1 MLAFCTRNTRA
12 LVVLLIIGSIITLWK
27 NETAYSDSKLAGWAD
42 RLRGHSSQPQ
52 SNNKDSDSQLHG
64 FDLFDAELRWD
75 DMPVPPTRIVAH
87 APGIF
92 LHHLAY
98 SHSYISLGWT
108 VFDRLY
114 VLEGTIIVVTDSPEL
129 IPNPKE
135 ITSKGQKIQDENVN
149 LKQLEPT
156 EQDFKVISTEEAKLL
171 FGPSSIRIGGISV
184 SVVHLPY
191 GITAQFYLVPC
202 QRELPVS
209 EPYVS

>member
-1 MLAFCTRNTRA
+1 MLRVY
-12 LVVLLIIGSIITLWK
+12 L
-27 NETAYSDSKLAGWAD
+27 
-42 RLRGHSSQPQ
+42 
-52 SNNKDSDSQLHG
+52 
-64 FDLFDAELRWD
+64 
-75 DMPVPPTRIVAH
+75 
-87 APGIF
+87 F

-98 SHSYISLGWT
+98 GHSCFSIGWT

-114 VLEGTIIVVTDSPEL
+114 VLEGTLIVVTDSPEL

-156 EQDFKVISTEEAKLL
+156 EKDFKVISTEEANLL
-171 FGPSSIRIGGISV
+171 FGSSSIRIGGISV
-184 SVVHLPY
+184 SIVHLSY
-191 GITAQFYLVPC
+191 GITTQFYLVPC